1 MVTRAH
7 VCLLVLASFAACR
20 GDGVHVDNQTASQPG
35 AIPPSAPRDAVNSG
49 NPGDGGSGLANVDS
63 LPADRATGDV
73 QVRVEWKAVPVA
85 ARASAG
91 HTACQTARAAAVAP
105 TTMWGIPEVIVIVDG
120 APAPVDATRA
130 PVRVLLADCVLSPR
144 VGTGPALTV
153 ASGVD
158 RPATVLVAK
167 RGTLGTL
174 ATLDGTAAATT
185 LRLPIAGHAV
195 ALALE
200 PGGIYEVRT
209 VDVPAESAWVIGATG
224 EITDPT
230 GQVLVRDVAP
240 GRHAVTAWLPPRG
253 GQAARV
259 AHGTVEVVAGDLAE
273 LVVELQ

>member
-1 MVTRAH
+1 MVTRCA
-7 VCLLVLASFAACR
+7 LLLLLASCR
-20 GDGVHVDNQTASQPG
+20 GDGVNFDNKTAAQPREMPSQPL
-35 AIPPSAPRDAVNSG
+35 
-49 NPGDGGSGLANVDS
+49 GDGVNVANLPDVAAGSAKVDKVDS
-63 LPADRATGDV
+63 VPARGEV

-91 HTACQTARAAAVAP
+91 LTACQTARAAAVAP

-120 APAPVDATRA
+120 APAPVDAARSL
-130 PVRVLLADCVLSPR
+130 VRVLLADCMLAPR
-144 VGTGPALTV
+144 VGTGSELTV

-167 RGTLGTL
+167 RGTLGSL
-174 ATLDGTAAATT
+174 PTLDGTAAATMV
-185 LRLPIAGHAV
+185 RLPIAGHAV
-195 ALALE
+195 GLPLE
-200 PGGIYEVRT
+200 AGGIYEVRT

-259 AHGTVEVVAGDLAE
+259 AHGTVDVVAGDLAE